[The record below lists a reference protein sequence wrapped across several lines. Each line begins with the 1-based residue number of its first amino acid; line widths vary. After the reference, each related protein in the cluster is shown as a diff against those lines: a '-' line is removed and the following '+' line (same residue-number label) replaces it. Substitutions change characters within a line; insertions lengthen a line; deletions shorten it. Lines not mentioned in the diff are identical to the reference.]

1 MEKDL
6 TEGPVTLNILLFA
19 LPLMLGNLLQQFY
32 NFADTWVVGK
42 FLGSN
47 ALAAVGSSYTLMT
60 FLTSILIGLCMG
72 ASAAISMQY
81 GSGNKKVM
89 RQSIYMSFILIAITS
104 IILTIV
110 VYLLLN
116 PILVLLQ
123 IPSELHNLM
132 SEYLVYIFAGIPAV
146 FLYNYYANLLRS
158 IGNSVTPLIFLAI
171 SSILNVILDLYFVIS
186 LKWGVA
192 GAAFATTLSQYV
204 SGIGIMI
211 YTHHKHKD
219 LIPLKEERYFDQ
231 DNLKTIANLSFMT
244 SIQQSVMN
252 FGILM
257 VQGLVNSFGTAVM
270 AAFAAS
276 VKIDSFAYMPVQDF
290 GNAFSTY
297 VAQNFGAKKVDRI
310 KKGIRSAFIT
320 TVLFSM
326 LISIIVWVFA
336 RPLLEIFI
344 DASETNIIQIGI
356 NYLHIEGAFYFGIG
370 ILFLLYGYY
379 RAVNIPW
386 MSLVLTIASLGTR
399 VILAYILASTSLK
412 TNGIWMSVPIGWALA
427 DSIGIIYYFLV
438 SKRKLNTL

>member
-6 TEGPVTLNILLFA
+6 TKGPVTRNILLFA
-19 LPLMLGNLLQQFY
+19 LPLMLGNLLQQLY

-72 ASAAISMQY
+72 ASAVISMQY
-81 GSGNKKVM
+81 GSGDKKTM
-89 RQSIYMSFILIAITS
+89 RQSVYMSFVLISIIS
-104 IILTIV
+104 IILTIL
-110 VYLLLN
+110 VYLGVN

-123 IPSELHNLM
+123 IPVEIQDLM
-132 SEYLVYIFAGIPAV
+132 KVYLLYIFAGIPAV
-146 FLYNYYANLLRS
+146 FLYNYFSNLLRS
-158 IGNSVTPLIFLAI
+158 VGNSVTPLIFLAV

-204 SGIGIMI
+204 SGIGILL
-211 YTHHKHKD
+211 YTCFKQKD
-219 LIPLKEERYFDQ
+219 LLPTKGERTWNKE
-231 DNLKTIANLSFMT
+231 NLHSIANLSFMT

-276 VKIDSFAYMPVQDF
+276 VKIDTFAYMPVQDF

-310 KKGIRSAFIT
+310 KSGIKSAFIT
-320 TVLFSM
+320 SVLFSM
-326 LISIIVWVFA
+326 FISLIVWIFA
-336 RPLLEIFI
+336 QPLLEIFI
-344 DASETNIIQIGI
+344 DPSEVNIIQIGMS
-356 NYLHIEGAFYFGIG
+356 YLHIEGAFYFGIG

-399 VILAYILASTSLK
+399 VLLAYILASTPLQ

-427 DSIGIIYYFLV
+427 DAIGIIYYFAY
-438 SKRKLNTL
+438 SRKKLNTI